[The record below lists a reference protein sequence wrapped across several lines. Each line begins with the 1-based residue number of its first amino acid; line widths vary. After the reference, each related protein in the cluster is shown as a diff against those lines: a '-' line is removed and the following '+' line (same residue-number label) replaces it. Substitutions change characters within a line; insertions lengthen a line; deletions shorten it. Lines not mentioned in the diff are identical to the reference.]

1 MNNIGLIGLGV
12 MGRNLALNL
21 LDCDIKVVA
30 WNLEPQFSAKL
41 AGQYSGNN
49 LTIAKSLR
57 ELVRLLDRPRSI
69 LMMVESGDPIDD
81 VLRTLIPLM
90 EPGDIISDGGNS
102 HFQDTMRRGQ
112 TLAQH
117 QISYVGLGVSGG
129 ERGARYGPSIMA
141 GTDPE
146 TWHKIRDRFQLIA
159 AKAKSE
165 PCAIRMGNDGA
176 GHFVKMVHNGIEY
189 ADMQLIAESY
199 AILKQ
204 GNQLEPSAI
213 ADIFMGWNSGSLESF
228 LIELTALVL
237 QKKEAGEYLV
247 EQIQDRAEQKGT
259 GRWTVQTALELGIA
273 VPTIAAA
280 VDTRTISSNLTDRQQ
295 LSEKKLKPIGNP
307 SPLTV
312 NTLADALYL
321 SKILAYAQG
330 MQLIQSGS
338 DAYQWNISPDS
349 PLRAWRGGCIIRARL
364 LNDIINAYE
373 EYGPLKNLIVASP
386 FATIVRDKQHS
397 LREVVSYG
405 IRQGIALPA
414 FSASLTWLELISSQH
429 LPTNLIQAQRDA
441 FGAHGYKK
449 IGDRENSTH
458 HTDWFNP

>member
-12 MGRNLALNL
+12 MGRSLALNF
-21 LDCDIKVVA
+21 LDCGVAVVA
-30 WNLEPQFSAKL
+30 WNLEPDLSSKL
-41 AGQYSGNN
+41 AGQYPGNN
-49 LTIAKSLR
+49 LTITKSLQD
-57 ELVRLLDRPRSI
+57 LVRQLDRPRLI
-69 LMMVESGDPIDD
+69 LMMIESGNPIDD
-81 VLRTLIPLM
+81 VLHKLIPLL

-102 HFQDTMRRGQ
+102 HFQDTRRRGE

-117 QISYVGLGVSGG
+117 QIAYVGLGVSGG

-141 GTDPE
+141 GTDPD
-146 TWHKIRDRFQLIA
+146 TWLGIKDRYQLIA
-159 AKAKSE
+159 AKANSE
-165 PCAIRMGNDGA
+165 PCAIHMGNDGA

-199 AILKQ
+199 DILRQ
-204 GNQLEPSAI
+204 GNRLEPSAI
-213 ADIFMGWNSGSLESF
+213 AHIFMDWNSSPLESF

-247 EQIQDRAEQKGT
+247 EQIRDEAEQKGT
-259 GRWTVQTALELGIA
+259 GRWTVQTALELGVA

-280 VDTRTISSNLTDRQQ
+280 VDTRSISSNLTERQH
-295 LSEKKLKPIGNP
+295 LSEKNLRSLGNP
-307 SPLTV
+307 SPLNV
-312 NTLADALYL
+312 DTLADALYL

-330 MQLIQSGS
+330 MQLVQSGS
-338 DAYQWNISPDS
+338 DAYQWNMSPDS
-349 PLRAWRGGCIIRARL
+349 PLRAWTGGCIIRARL
-364 LNDIINAYE
+364 LYDIIDAYE
-373 EYGPLKNLIVASP
+373 KHGQLHNLIIASP
-386 FATIVRDKQHS
+386 FANIVREKQRS

-414 FSASLTWLELISSQH
+414 FSASLAWLDLISSKQ

-449 IGDRENSTH
+449 IGDHENSIR
-458 HTDWFNP
+458 HTDWFSP